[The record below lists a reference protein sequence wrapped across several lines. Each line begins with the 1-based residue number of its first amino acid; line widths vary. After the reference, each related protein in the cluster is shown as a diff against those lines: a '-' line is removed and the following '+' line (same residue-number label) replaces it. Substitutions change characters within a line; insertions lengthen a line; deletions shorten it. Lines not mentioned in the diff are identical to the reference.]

1 MSDDGTTVACP
12 VEGCAFRDTAS
23 LVAAHVNGSEAP
35 GHDWH
40 ALRFGGPRDFLQQA
54 RRGWLDDEAEGDEDE
69 ANRDVA
75 DSADAERSVTD
86 DEPDRS
92 TETEREGT
100 GTAGGGAAEPGSVPV
115 GQVRC
120 PADGCH
126 YTGELASVKAH
137 VSGTRDA
144 AHDAERLRERGIY
157 PTEDDVKGGVG
168 SGDST
173 DSGDGAGTTTD
184 SAGTTTD
191 SAETTTDRADADASA
206 STDTT
211 TERETT
217 TTDDTTTATTTATTS
232 PATTSASEESP
243 ESEVAAGT
251 ADSTK
256 PTDAT
261 RITGDTTVAE
271 LLDLLD
277 AAESRDLP
285 VDTSA
290 VETALVLCDLLS
302 DLAED
307 PDTRTLV
314 DAYTLASDL
323 SSEAGDA
330 RTDLRDELLARTD
343 TDGELAGEVGRVR
356 RVTRTRRSLKDDDEV
371 LARLRE
377 AGVDETSVLRPDSK
391 RVRETLDAADLPE
404 SLAFDV
410 SESNYVQKSDSD
422 ADAKQTRLAAL
433 RRRSEE

>member
-23 LVAAHVNGSEAP
+23 LVAAHVNGSADAD
-35 GHDWH
+35 HDWD

-54 RRGWLDDEAEGDEDE
+54 RRGWLDGDSGS
-69 ANRDVA
+69 V
-75 DSADAERSVTD
+75 DSADSPGL
-86 DEPDRS
+86 PDSSASPDSPDTEASGTPAS
-92 TETEREGT
+92 TAD
-100 GTAGGGAAEPGSVPV
+100 AGGSETTDPASATAEPGPIPV

-137 VSGTRDA
+137 ISGTHDS
-144 AHDAERLRERGIY
+144 AHDSERLRERGSY
-157 PTEDDVKGGVG
+157 PDADDVKGGVG
-168 SGDST
+168 TDDSGDSV
-173 DSGDGAGTTTD
+173 
-184 SAGTTTD
+184 
-191 SAETTTDRADADASA
+191 EP
-206 STDTT
+206 
-211 TERETT
+211 
-217 TTDDTTTATTTATTS
+217 TTDDTASATATATDETATATKTDDAATATTTTTTS
-232 PATTSASEESP
+232 PATTSVSEESP
-243 ESEVAAGT
+243 EPEEAGWT
-251 ADSTK
+251 ADI
-256 PTDAT
+256 

-277 AAESRDLP
+277 TADSGETLP
-285 VDTSA
+285 FDPGA
-290 VETALVLCDLLS
+290 VSTALVLCDLLP
-302 DLAED
+302 DLADD

-330 RTDLRDELLARTD
+330 RTDLRDALLARTD
-343 TDGELAGEVGRVR
+343 TDGELTGEVGRVR

-391 RVRETLDAADLPE
+391 RVRETLDAANLPE

-410 SESNYVQKSDSD
+410 SESSYVQKSDSD
-422 ADAKQTRLAAL
+422 EDAKQARLAAL